1 MLLYNLLSGLFQFDE
16 SRQVLISKPNN
27 KSITRLKAQ
36 LQGYFC
42 SDLDSDTTKDEIR
55 QIKQTYIDYLFSNHS
70 GNLFSLFRHQVQFT
84 QMAQEQNKEIQ
95 KLNTRVTAL
104 ESAKEL
110 ADEEK
115 GNTARQLFTAQNELL
130 ISESNNKKLKE
141 KLEQAASENELLVA
155 GHHLLKKKMQKEN
168 QELWDANTELADE
181 NEIIHEQLDQYTQ
194 DNENLKST
202 LAVKEIELEKISS
215 HMAQS
220 KANAEKKMSEDLILS
235 LQDPLLSLEK
245 TLNSVKT
252 QYPENSK
259 IQKRLQNIETKI
271 LDVLEQN
278 QIKKIGVLNEEATF
292 DSAIH
297 QPLDQNISQN
307 DHVIIR
313 QPGWIC
319 CGNILV
325 KAQVEKKEVQ

>member
-1 MLLYNLLSGLFQFDE
+1 
-16 SRQVLISKPNN
+16 
-27 KSITRLKAQ
+27 
-36 LQGYFC
+36 
-42 SDLDSDTTKDEIR
+42 
-55 QIKQTYIDYLFSNHS
+55 
-70 GNLFSLFRHQVQFT
+70 
-84 QMAQEQNKEIQ
+84 
-95 KLNTRVTAL
+95 
-104 ESAKEL
+104 
-110 ADEEK
+110 
-115 GNTARQLFTAQNELL
+115 
-130 ISESNNKKLKE
+130 
-141 KLEQAASENELLVA
+141 
-155 GHHLLKKKMQKEN
+155 MQKEN